1 MGESLRGFHMRINLD
16 CLKGSY
22 LTNALSVLIVSFDIW
37 FLTEAVTTKFNK
49 VKASRNML
57 MCHLMHSVR

>member
-1 MGESLRGFHMRINLD
+1 MRINLD

-22 LTNALSVLIVSFDIW
+22 LTNALSVLIVSFDIC

-57 MCHLMHSVR
+57 MCHLMRSVR